1 MEQVKKDVTVLDNA
15 NEVKI
20 LGNVI
25 KTNVSA
31 CISVGPGYIF
41 QLQNIYMDLLSLY
54 GVVGNLVSQAV
65 ASQGKCHWKSVIRAC
80 INLFCIGEIAIKT
93 PRVRG
98 LRTIKKEILKLI
110 DAYLECADDLTRV
123 DQHMVVPFF
132 EAVLGD
138 YRNSVDIA
146 RDAEV
151 LNVLATMV
159 NKLRVRIL
167 WDDDMFYEN

>member
-1 MEQVKKDVTVLDNA
+1 MYSSTYHF
-15 NEVKI
+15 
-20 LGNVI
+20 
-25 KTNVSA
+25 S
-31 CISVGPGYIF
+31 
-41 QLQNIYMDLLSLY
+41 
-54 GVVGNLVSQAV
+54 
-65 ASQGKCHWKSVIRAC
+65 
-80 INLFCIGEIAIKT
+80 IGEIAIKT

-159 NKLRVRIL
+159 NKLRVRIIYGVQ
-167 WDDDMFYEN
+167 WSP